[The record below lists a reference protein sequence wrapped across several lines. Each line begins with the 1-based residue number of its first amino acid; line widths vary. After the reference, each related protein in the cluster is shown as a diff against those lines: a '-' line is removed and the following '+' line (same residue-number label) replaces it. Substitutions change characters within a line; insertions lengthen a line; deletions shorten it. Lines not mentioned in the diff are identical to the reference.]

1 MLLAIGD
8 LLEELLVQL
17 KGAPVRGQDT
27 AVRSARVRGGS
38 AANVAA
44 IDAEMGGTPRLV
56 CQVGD
61 DALGHLLADDIRARG
76 VQADVRHAGATGV
89 IVTTVGVG
97 VRSRLVDRGASRGPA
112 RLDDVD
118 LTGVTQ
124 LYVAASAFTEDPLAS
139 AIEVLLASVADLRIP
154 VVVGGPSAADLEL
167 LGVDAFAELIRTL
180 RPDAV
185 VLNRV
190 EHAAVGCQPRQA
202 LGGANVTIVTAGS
215 RPTLVLDGSGGA
227 ESVPVAPIDK
237 IRDRTGAGDG
247 FLAGFLASR
256 RSGAD
261 AVSACHAGHRV
272 AARVLHN
279 LGPTAERPS

>member
-8 LLEELLVQL
+8 LLEELLLQM

-27 AVRSARVRGGS
+27 SVRSARVRGGS

-56 CQVGD
+56 CQVGE
-61 DALGHLLADDIRARG
+61 DALGHVLADDIRSRG

-89 IVTTVGVG
+89 IVTTVALG

-112 RLDDVD
+112 LLEDVD
-118 LTGVTQ
+118 LTGVSQ

-139 AIEVLLASVADLRIP
+139 AIEGLLASITDLRVP

-167 LGVDAFAELIRTL
+167 LGVDAFAELMRAL
-180 RPDAV
+180 HPDAV
-185 VLNRV
+185 VLNRA
-190 EHAAVGCQPRQA
+190 EHASVGCQPRQA
-202 LGGANVTIVTAGS
+202 IAGAAVTIVTAGP
-215 RPTLVLDGSGGA
+215 RPTLVLDGSGRV
-227 ESVPVAPIDK
+227 ESVPVSPIDK
-237 IRDRTGAGDG
+237 IRDRTGTGDG

-256 RSGAD
+256 RTGAD

-272 AARVLHN
+272 AARVLQN
-279 LGPTAERPS
+279 VGPTVAR

>member
-1 MLLAIGD
+1 M
-8 LLEELLVQL
+8 
-17 KGAPVRGQDT
+17 RGQDT
-27 AVRSARVRGGS
+27 SVRSARVRGGS

-61 DALGHLLADDIRARG
+61 DALGHVLADDIRSRG
-76 VQADVRHAGATGV
+76 VQADIRHAGGTGV
-89 IVTTVGVG
+89 IVTTVALG

-112 RLDDVD
+112 LLEDVD
-118 LTGVTQ
+118 LTGVSQ

-139 AIEVLLASVADLRIP
+139 AIEGLLASIADLRVP

-167 LGVDAFAELIRTL
+167 LGVAAFAELMRAL

-185 VLNRV
+185 VLNRA
-190 EHAAVGCQPRQA
+190 EHASVGCQPRQA
-202 LGGANVTIVTAGS
+202 IAGAAVTIVTAGP
-215 RPTLVLDGSGGA
+215 RPTLVLDGSGRV
-227 ESVPVAPIDK
+227 ESVPVSPIDK
-237 IRDRTGAGDG
+237 IRDRTGTGDG

-256 RSGAD
+256 RTGAD

-272 AARVLHN
+272 AARVLQN
-279 LGPTAERPS
+279 VGPTVAR

>member
-8 LLEELLVQL
+8 LLEELLIQL
-17 KGAPVRGQDT
+17 KDAPVRGEDT

-44 IDAEMGGTPRLV
+44 IDAELGGTPRLV
-56 CQVGD
+56 TQVGD
-61 DALGHLLADDIRARG
+61 DALGHLLADDIRSRG
-76 VQADVRHAGATGV
+76 VDADISHAGSTGV
-89 IVTTVGVG
+89 VVTTVGLG
-97 VRSRLVDRGASRGPA
+97 LRSRLVDRGASRGPN

-118 LTGVTQ
+118 LADVTQ

-139 AIEVLLASVADLRIP
+139 ALEGLLVGVTERRIP

-167 LGVDAFAELIRTL
+167 LGIDAFVELVRTL

-185 VLNRV
+185 VLNRQ
-190 EHAAVGCQPRQA
+190 EHAAVGCQPRQGLA
-202 LGGANVTIVTAGS
+202 GAGSTVVTAGS
-215 RPTLVLDGSGGA
+215 RPTLVLDASGGA
-227 ESVPVAPIDK
+227 ESVPVPPIER

-256 RSGAD
+256 RTGAD
-261 AVSACHAGHRV
+261 ALSACHAGHRV
-272 AARVLHN
+272 AARVLQN
-279 LGPTAERPS
+279 LGATARR

>member
-17 KGAPVRGQDT
+17 KGAPVRGHDT
-27 AVRSARVRGGS
+27 SVRSARVRGGS

-44 IDAEMGGTPRLV
+44 IDAEMGGAPRLV

-76 VQADVRHAGATGV
+76 VQADIRHAGATGA
-89 IVTTVGVG
+89 IVTTVGLG

-118 LTGVTQ
+118 LAGVTQ

-139 AIEVLLASVADLRIP
+139 ALEGVLASVADLRIP

-167 LGVDAFAELIRTL
+167 LGVDAFAELVRTL

-202 LGGANVTIVTAGS
+202 LAGAAVTVVTAGS
-215 RPTLVLDGSGGA
+215 RPTLVLDGAGGA

-247 FLAGFLASR
+247 FLAGYLASR
-256 RSGAD
+256 RTGAD

-272 AARVLHN
+272 AARVLQN
-279 LGPTAERPS
+279 LGPTAER

>member
-17 KGAPVRGQDT
+17 KGAPVRGEDT
-27 AVRSARVRGGS
+27 SVRSARVRGGS
-38 AANVAA
+38 AANVTAL
-44 IDAEMGGTPRLV
+44 DAELGGTPRLV
-56 CQVGD
+56 AQVGD
-61 DALGHLLADDIRARG
+61 DALGYLLADEIRSRG
-76 VQADVRHAGATGV
+76 VDAAIRHAGATGV
-89 IVTTVGVG
+89 VVTTVGLG

-124 LYVAASAFTEDPLAS
+124 LYVAASAFSEEPLAS
-139 AIEVLLASVADLRIP
+139 ALEVLLASVGDLRIP
-154 VVVGGPSAADLEL
+154 VVVGGPSAADLDL
-167 LGVDAFAELIRTL
+167 IGADAFVELIRTL

-185 VLNRV
+185 VMNRR

-202 LGGANVTIVTAGS
+202 LAGADATVVTAGP
-215 RPTLVLDGSGGA
+215 RPTLVLDASGGA
-227 ESVPVAPIDK
+227 ESVPVPPLEK

-247 FLAGFLASR
+247 FLAGFLGSR
-256 RSGAD
+256 RTGAD

-272 AARVLHN
+272 AARVLQN
-279 LGPTAERPS
+279 LGPTAVR